1 MRHVVKTRQIVHLW
15 AAQRPSQEWA
25 RNAQHNLSYNGRVLR
40 SYSTDVARIT
50 DYVINGKTVVLMDN
64 YKYSMTTDRHMS
76 EARSALDS
84 HVYFTFHVP
93 FTNPRTPDDHK
104 RNAESLWDNY
114 AAKKAWYTNKKRV
127 WSSFSDVEAVTDDLQ
142 QILQLHLD
150 HFNAYNRYV
159 WKKRGYKGF
168 FITDDTKDMLRVT
181 AEKSVKYHAESAAR
195 EEKQRLAR
203 IEANRENL
211 VKWLDGENVYI
222 RSWDTDGVYLRLV
235 PRADGP
241 IIQTTM
247 GAEIPE
253 GHGQRIWAFIQM
265 LRERGETYQH
275 NRHTQHVGQFRVDS
289 IDEEYTLHA
298 GCHHISYSRMYEF
311 ALKAWGE

>member
-1 MRHVVKTRQIVHLW
+1 
-15 AAQRPSQEWA
+15 
-25 RNAQHNLSYNGRVLR
+25 
-40 SYSTDVARIT
+40 
-50 DYVINGKTVVLMDN
+50 
-64 YKYSMTTDRHMS
+64 
-76 EARSALDS
+76 
-84 HVYFTFHVP
+84 
-93 FTNPRTPDDHK
+93 
-104 RNAESLWDNY
+104 
-114 AAKKAWYTNKKRV
+114 V
-127 WSSFSDVEAVTDDLQ
+127 WSSASSVEALVDAYVERLQRRLDD
-142 QILQLHLD
+142 
-150 HFNAYNRYV
+150 YNVYNQHI
-159 WKKRGYKGF
+159 WKNRKLKGF
-168 FITDDTKDMLRVT
+168 SITDDTRELLAIT
-181 AEKSVKYHAESAAR
+181 AERMYRYVAESAAR

-275 NRHTQHVGQFRVDS
+275 NGHTQHVGQFRVDS

-311 ALKAWGE
+311 ALKEWGE